1 MVGAKVVGVGDAVVG
16 SGVEDGGGVGV
27 GGGAGG
33 ILGLGQRATLE
44 ILLRRGA
51 SGTVAAELVASALSR
66 RTRTKH

>member
-33 ILGLGQRATLE
+33 ILGLATLE
-44 ILLRRGA
+44 ILLRRPSQQNSLPA
-51 SGTVAAELVASALSR
+51 
-66 RTRTKH
+66 H